1 MRLFVESRIKV
12 VEEMD
17 DLVVKF
23 VSFFPVC
30 LFVRDC
36 KYTFKRFSYCRF

>member
-23 VSFFPVC
+23 VFVLSC
-30 LFVRDC
+30 LFDC
-36 KYTFKRFSYCRF
+36 SRL